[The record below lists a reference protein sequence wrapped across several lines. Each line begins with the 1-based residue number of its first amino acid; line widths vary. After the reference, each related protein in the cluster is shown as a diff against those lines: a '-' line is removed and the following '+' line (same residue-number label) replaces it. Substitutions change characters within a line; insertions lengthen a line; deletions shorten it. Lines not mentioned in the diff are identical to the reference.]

1 MEEIKPAPK
10 KAKKKKITSS
20 ESSMEV
26 PAKPKKPR
34 HYALIA
40 KELPPPSSESS
51 LEIPK
56 RTPAKYQLLD
66 KKSSSSSESP
76 LEVSTPKRPS
86 MYALLDKKK
95 SSPSSS
101 SSESSLD
108 IPEDTPAK
116 YQLLDKPPV
125 SLTSPLP
132 LTSSTDSSI
141 EVPEW
146 TPPKYELLGKKKSS
160 SKRTEDPTIIVIEK
174 DIVKKDTKAAKSEVL
189 TKKGSTLLE
198 KAAGEVEEKHV
209 EVRLE
214 VSHSHQL

>member
-66 KKSSSSSESP
+66 K
-76 LEVSTPKRPS
+76 RPS

-95 SSPSSS
+95 SSPPSS

-108 IPEDTPAK
+108 IPE
-116 YQLLDKPPV
+116 
-125 SLTSPLP
+125 
-132 LTSSTDSSI
+132 
-141 EVPEW
+141 E
-146 TPPKYELLGKKKSS
+146 
-160 SKRTEDPTIIVIEK
+160 
-174 DIVKKDTKAAKSEVL
+174 
-189 TKKGSTLLE
+189 
-198 KAAGEVEEKHV
+198 
-209 EVRLE
+209 
-214 VSHSHQL
+214 

>member
-1 MEEIKPAPK
+1 MEEVKPAPK

-108 IPEDTPAK
+108 IPVETPAK

-125 SLTSPLP
+125 SLTSPL
-132 LTSSTDSSI
+132 
-141 EVPEW
+141 

-160 SKRTEDPTIIVIEK
+160 SKKTEDPTIVVIEK

-189 TKKGSTLLE
+189 TKKGSTLLK